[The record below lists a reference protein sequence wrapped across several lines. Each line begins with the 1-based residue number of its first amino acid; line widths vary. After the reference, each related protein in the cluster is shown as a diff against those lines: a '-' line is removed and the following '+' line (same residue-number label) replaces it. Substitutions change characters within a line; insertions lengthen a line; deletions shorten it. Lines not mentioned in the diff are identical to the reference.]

1 MTIQEFN
8 NGNFPMY
15 QKAEKFN
22 VNGLDFQR
30 INRGI
35 KDAISSN
42 YRYAEGNAN
51 NTNNKAADEYSNYY
65 RKQLSDEKWMC
76 LRISDH
82 SPDIYKTY
90 LQFTRQ
96 LIPSSNPFA
105 NICLMFYGNKEQHSG
120 RKMSFK
126 ITDKLPRLIV
136 KEEELRLFHDFN
148 YTIYHFIP
156 GMIEED
162 EIQKMVESINTWF
175 SGDGNVEYRNLLN
188 NKEFVIGYN
197 NNNKPIIRELN
208 AVGNIINA
216 TVFIK
221 SKQMLQ
227 LEEIEAMNESNINL
241 EMDEEI
247 DIAEIIV
254 SNAKPGSDNY
264 YKMVMK
270 INSIQIQNIEA
281 FKPEPTM
288 QDIYDDYLRKTWNIP
303 PFKK

>member
-8 NGNFPMY
+8 DGNFPIY

-22 VNGLDFQR
+22 ETGLDFQR
-30 INRGI
+30 LNAGI
-35 KDAISSN
+35 KDAIASN

-51 NTNNKAADEYSNYY
+51 NTNNRADNEYSNYY
-65 RKQLSDEKWMC
+65 RKQLSDGKWMC

-136 KEEELRLFHDFN
+136 TEEELEMFRDFD

-156 GMIEED
+156 GMIEEN

-175 SGDGNVEYRNLLN
+175 SGDGNVEYINPLS
-188 NKEFVIGYN
+188 NKEFIIGYN
-197 NNNKPIIRELN
+197 NNNRPIIRELN
-208 AVGNIINA
+208 ALGNVVNA

-221 SKQMLQ
+221 SRQMIEF
-227 LEEIEAMNESNINL
+227 EEREATNESNINL
-241 EMDEEI
+241 EIEEEI
-247 DIAEIIV
+247 DVAEIIV
-254 SNAKPGSDNY
+254 SNPKPGRDSY
-264 YKMVMK
+264 YKMVMR
-270 INSIQIQNIEA
+270 INNLRFMNIEA
-281 FKPEPTM
+281 FKPIPSME
-288 QDIYDDYLRKTWNIP
+288 DKYDDYLRKTWNIP